1 MRYEER
7 RNWELYWLVD
17 PLDGTVEFIKG
28 NNEFTVNIAL
38 MENNVC
44 MGAVIYVPYFE
55 KMYVAGRGGGAFLK
69 EHIAPDAAAAFA
81 RRAIGADMRYMHET
95 GVLDDDGLM
104 GDGEYD
110 EDDAFEALF
119 AEMTDGLED
128 DGEIGRIAQML
139 DAYMEAR
146 QDFMEENGLAD
157 D

>member
-1 MRYEER
+1 MTSTRPFAR
-7 RNWELYWLVD
+7 I
-17 PLDGTVEFIKG
+17 GKAIGKAAKT
-28 NNEFTVNIAL
+28 
-38 MENNVC
+38 
-44 MGAVIYVPYFE
+44 
-55 KMYVAGRGGGAFLK
+55 
-69 EHIAPDAAAAFA
+69 APDAAAAFA
-81 RRAIGADMRYMHET
+81 RRAIEADMRYMHET

-146 QDFMEENGLAD
+146 QNFMEENGLAD

>member
-1 MRYEER
+1 MDNVMQGY
-7 RNWELYWLVD
+7 D
-17 PLDGTVEFIKG
+17 LD
-28 NNEFTVNIAL
+28 AA
-38 MENNVC
+38 VC
-44 MGAVIYVPYFE
+44 QIGKAIG
-55 KMYVAGRGGGAFLK
+55 KAAK
-69 EHIAPDAAAAFA
+69 TAPDAAAAFA
-81 RRAIGADMRYMHET
+81 RRAIEADMRYMHEI

-128 DGEIGRIAQML
+128 DGEIGKIAQML

-146 QDFMEENGLAD
+146 QNFMEENGLAD

>member
-1 MRYEER
+1 MDNVMQGY
-7 RNWELYWLVD
+7 D
-17 PLDGTVEFIKG
+17 LD
-28 NNEFTVNIAL
+28 AA
-38 MENNVC
+38 VC
-44 MGAVIYVPYFE
+44 QIGKAIG
-55 KMYVAGRGGGAFLK
+55 KAAK
-69 EHIAPDAAAAFA
+69 TAPDAAAAFA
-81 RRAIGADMRYMHET
+81 RRAIEADMRYMHET

-104 GDGEYD
+104 GESEYD

-146 QDFMEENGLAD
+146 QNFMEENGLAD

>member
-1 MRYEER
+1 MSDVMQGY
-7 RNWELYWLVD
+7 D
-17 PLDGTVEFIKG
+17 
-28 NNEFTVNIAL
+28 
-38 MENNVC
+38 MEA
-44 MGAVIYVPYFE
+44 AVSQIG
-55 KMYVAGRGGGAFLK
+55 KAICKAAK
-69 EHIAPDAAAAFA
+69 AAPDTAAAFA
-81 RRAIGADMRYMHET
+81 RRAIEADMRYMHET

-104 GDGEYD
+104 GEGEYD
-110 EDDAFEALF
+110 EDDAFEELF

>member
-1 MRYEER
+1 MSDVMQGY
-7 RNWELYWLVD
+7 D
-17 PLDGTVEFIKG
+17 
-28 NNEFTVNIAL
+28 
-38 MENNVC
+38 MEA
-44 MGAVIYVPYFE
+44 AVSQIG
-55 KMYVAGRGGGAFLK
+55 KAICKAAK
-69 EHIAPDAAAAFA
+69 AAPDTAAAFA
-81 RRAIGADMRYMHET
+81 RRAIEADMRYMHET

-104 GDGEYD
+104 GEGEYD

-146 QDFMEENGLAD
+146 QNFMEENGLAD

>member
-1 MRYEER
+1 MDNVMQGY
-7 RNWELYWLVD
+7 D
-17 PLDGTVEFIKG
+17 LDAAVRQIGKAIG
-28 NNEFTVNIAL
+28 NA
-38 MENNVC
+38 
-44 MGAVIYVPYFE
+44 A
-55 KMYVAGRGGGAFLK
+55 KA
-69 EHIAPDAAAAFA
+69 APDAAEAFA
-81 RRAIGADMRYMHET
+81 RRAIEADMRYMHET

-104 GDGEYD
+104 GEGEYD

-119 AEMTDGLED
+119 AEMTDDLED

>member
-1 MRYEER
+1 MIGFDREAAEYIISALKEDGEE
-7 RNWELYWLVD
+7 
-17 PLDGTVEFIKG
+17 LDYS
-28 NNEFTVNIAL
+28 L
-38 MENNVC
+38 MER
-44 MGAVIYVPYFE
+44 VIFLAFE
-55 KMYVAGRGGGAFLK
+55 GELAYLEKEGMLK
-69 EHIAPDAAAAFA
+69 
-81 RRAIGADMRYMHET
+81 
-95 GVLDDDGLM
+95 DGELFE
-104 GDGEYD
+104 GEYD

>member
-1 MRYEER
+1 MDNVMQGY
-7 RNWELYWLVD
+7 D
-17 PLDGTVEFIKG
+17 LD
-28 NNEFTVNIAL
+28 A
-38 MENNVC
+38 
-44 MGAVIYVPYFE
+44 AVRQIG
-55 KMYVAGRGGGAFLK
+55 KAIGKAANA
-69 EHIAPDAAAAFA
+69 APDAAEAFA
-81 RRAIGADMRYMHET
+81 RRAIEADMRYMHET

-104 GDGEYD
+104 GEGEYD

>member
-1 MRYEER
+1 MDNVMQGY
-7 RNWELYWLVD
+7 D
-17 PLDGTVEFIKG
+17 LD
-28 NNEFTVNIAL
+28 A
-38 MENNVC
+38 
-44 MGAVIYVPYFE
+44 AVRQIG
-55 KMYVAGRGGGAFLK
+55 KAIGKAAK
-69 EHIAPDAAAAFA
+69 TAPDAAAAFA
-81 RRAIGADMRYMHET
+81 RRAIEADMRYMHET

-128 DGEIGRIAQML
+128 DSEIGRIAQML

-146 QDFMEENGLAD
+146 QDFMKENGLAD

>member
-1 MRYEER
+1 MDNVMQGY
-7 RNWELYWLVD
+7 D
-17 PLDGTVEFIKG
+17 LD
-28 NNEFTVNIAL
+28 AA
-38 MENNVC
+38 VC
-44 MGAVIYVPYFE
+44 QIGKAIG
-55 KMYVAGRGGGAFLK
+55 KAAK
-69 EHIAPDAAAAFA
+69 TAPDVAAAFA
-81 RRAIGADMRYMHET
+81 RRAIEADMRYMHET

-146 QDFMEENGLAD
+146 QNFMEENGLAD